1 MKYPLF
7 IYPQLPLI
15 KQGPRKQK
23 SCSEEFLKSV
33 SSSSV
38 ARLVPPV
45 KGKD

>member
-1 MKYPLF
+1 MKHPLY

-15 KQGPRKQK
+15 KQDPRKQK

-38 ARLVPPV
+38 ACLVPSV
-45 KGKD
+45 KGED